1 MKMKTAVIIPSRY
14 GSSRFPGKP
23 LALIK
28 GKPLIQHVL
37 ERVSKCKNVDFFAVA
52 TDDERIYDAVKALG
66 HNVFMTPKTCKSGT
80 DRVAYVAEKYLK
92 AYKIFINVQG
102 DEPLIDPALIDALS
116 EELKKNKE
124 IEFVTAAFPLK
135 KEEDIKNPNIVKVIF
150 DKDGYALYFSRSLIP
165 YNRDNKKVKYYKHM
179 GIYGYKRDFLIE
191 FAKSKTSI
199 LEKAECLEQLRA
211 LENGN
216 KVKVIISGKDSAGV
230 DTPEDALKIERLLL

>member
-1 MKMKTAVIIPSRY
+1 MKIKTAVIIPSRY
-14 GSSRFPGKP
+14 GSVRFPGKP

-28 GKPLIQHVL
+28 GKPLIRHVL

-52 TDDERIYDAVKALG
+52 TDDERIYEAVKTLG

-80 DRVAYVAEKYLK
+80 DRIAYVAEKYLRQ
-92 AYKIFINVQG
+92 YKIFLNVQG
-102 DEPLIDPALIDALS
+102 DEPLIDPVLIDELAQ
-116 EELKKNKE
+116 ELKKNKE
-124 IEFVTAAFPLK
+124 LEFVTAAFPLK

-179 GIYGYKRDFLIE
+179 GIYGYKRDFLID
-191 FAKSKTSI
+191 FSKSKTSI

-211 LENGN
+211 LENGK
-216 KVKVIISGKDSAGV
+216 KVKIIISGKDSAGV
-230 DTPEDALKIERLLL
+230 DTPGDALKIERLLL